1 MAEIAL
7 LPCNSCSTSGK
18 PSPFG
23 IFTSYASPEIRVLTV
38 QGINRFLST
47 VWCAQSAAEPSVGF
61 QIRGSNLGYYL
72 FSFCSL
78 FEPQLPNS
86 GSFSALQP
94 LSNDV
99 SVLPSQVC
107 KIDMS
112 PNEDCLS
119 FPCTPIYKSIE
130 WKIVRIRQGIAHFFS
145 VYFID
150 FKSITFETIRCA
162 FWVCQVFFQVVFV

>member
-47 VWCAQSAAEPSVGF
+47 VWCAQSAAEPSLAF
-61 QIRGSNLGYYL
+61 QIWGIVYCLSYL
-72 FSFCSL
+72 F
-78 FEPQLPNS
+78 FEAQLPNS
-86 GSFSALQP
+86 GDSEAPQP
-94 LSNDV
+94 LSNDG

-112 PNEDCLS
+112 PSEDCLS
-119 FPCTPIYKSIE
+119 FPSVPDLEINRVKNTNVNKARHSS
-130 WKIVRIRQGIAHFFS
+130 FFS

-150 FKSITFETIRCA
+150 LKNTIFENIR
-162 FWVCQVFFQVVFV
+162 